1 MLKIRLNI
9 LQQQAKK
16 NRQASQQER
25 VPQSRASN
33 LRILSEKYLQNQQD
47 PYYHV
52 FFIDLKK
59 AFDRV
64 WHAALWSVMKKYNI
78 STTLIRVMK
87 NV

>member
-1 MLKIRLNI
+1 MLKIRLNK
-9 LQQQAKK
+9 QQQAK

-47 PYYHV
+47 PYYQV
-52 FFIDLKK
+52 FIDLKK

-78 STTLIRVMK
+78 STTLIRVIK
-87 NV
+87 HL